1 MPALGL
7 KLDKESLRISVALR
21 LGAKL
26 HRAYTCVCG
35 IAVEDT
41 ATHGLDCRKAIGKHA
56 RRSAVNAIIHQAL
69 SVAGG
74 PSQLKPVGMCRNDGK
89 CPDGATVIPWKQG
102 NA

>member
-1 MPALGL
+1 MPVPALGL
-7 KLDKESLRISVALR
+7 QLYNESLRISVALR

-56 RRSAVNAIIHQAL
+56 RHSAVNVIIHQAL
-69 SVAGG
+69 SAAGV
-74 PSQLKPVGMCRNDGK
+74 PSQLEPVGNVQTEQLSFLGSRE
-89 CPDGATVIPWKQG
+89 